1 MAVRRLVFGRYDY
14 AAFAAFTMYSVCAFV
29 VPLMI
34 VAMGNDLDFPI
45 DDGGMGAG
53 GFLHMTRSI
62 FMIITLLVCG
72 WISAKIGK
80 RSTMGAAMLMMG
92 AGITVMAVADSYW
105 MLLPCLMVA
114 GLGEGI
120 CEGLATPFIQGLHP
134 DEPERYVSFG
144 HAFWPVGIIIS
155 VLAISGSLS
164 CGVNWRIPAAA
175 AGIITMLTAL
185 GFYWKETKGKEYPEV
200 KQELHWLDIM
210 RYTGV
215 IVKEKRFWLC
225 CLAMFFG
232 AGAEFGLTF
241 WSAAYIKLN
250 FATNDFIAGLG
261 TGTIALGMFIGR
273 TGFGYISKPHNLRY
287 ILLYSA
293 LGTIPVTLLLALLQ
307 PGMMPDW
314 AMFTSLFIL
323 LFLAG
328 IGIAPY
334 WPTAQ
339 VYGVTMLPHC
349 DSTMLYIYFS
359 AMGIPGAGIFS
370 WFMGV
375 IGDMFQLTGAILVV
389 PATLV
394 IFIGIILYECWFRKA
409 GE

>member
-1 MAVRRLVFGRYDY
+1 MAVKRLVFGRYDY

-155 VLAISGSLS
+155 VS
-164 CGVNWRIPAAA
+164 
-175 AGIITMLTAL
+175 
-185 GFYWKETKGKEYPEV
+185 
-200 KQELHWLDIM
+200 
-210 RYTGV
+210 
-215 IVKEKRFWLC
+215 
-225 CLAMFFG
+225 
-232 AGAEFGLTF
+232 
-241 WSAAYIKLN
+241 
-250 FATNDFIAGLG
+250 
-261 TGTIALGMFIGR
+261 
-273 TGFGYISKPHNLRY
+273 
-287 ILLYSA
+287 
-293 LGTIPVTLLLALLQ
+293 
-307 PGMMPDW
+307 
-314 AMFTSLFIL
+314 
-323 LFLAG
+323 
-328 IGIAPY
+328 
-334 WPTAQ
+334 
-339 VYGVTMLPHC
+339 
-349 DSTMLYIYFS
+349 
-359 AMGIPGAGIFS
+359 
-370 WFMGV
+370 
-375 IGDMFQLTGAILVV
+375 
-389 PATLV
+389 
-394 IFIGIILYECWFRKA
+394 
-409 GE
+409 